1 MPDFKTADAA
11 SYASLAGAFARF
23 SLITTQPLARTVV
36 DQAAIGPGERVLDVG
51 TGSGIVAIEAARRL
65 VGDGRIVGVDLSR
78 QMLTQAALHARD
90 TPARDRI
97 ALTETDAEHLPF
109 ASATFDC
116 VVSLFALLHF
126 PNPSQALSEMRRV
139 LKPNGRLVLG
149 IGSRPP
155 VTSLKGL
162 RHYLSR
168 VPDAI
173 DQRTGR
179 LLVAPAFL
187 ERVVG
192 DVIPDGGDREETELA
207 SHHATRVP
215 ETVQL
220 VTNAGFTDLRPDWS
234 AHQIAFD
241 DIDQFWELQRTYSSI
256 ARKRLNLATP
266 KQVEEVRRRFVDECR
281 AVRARGG
288 RLVYHYAAFLIAA
301 RRGDDTRA
309 VERRSSP

>member
-1 MPDFKTADAA
+1 MADFKTADAA
-11 SYASLAGAFARF
+11 SYASLAEAFARF

-36 DQAAIGPGERVLDVG
+36 DEAAIRPGERVLDIG
-51 TGSGIVAIEAARRL
+51 TGSGIVAIEAAGRMSA
-65 VGDGRIVGVDLSR
+65 GGRIVGVDLSR
-78 QMLTQAALHARD
+78 QMLTQAALHARQI
-90 TPARDRI
+90 PGRDRI
-97 ALTETDAEHLPF
+97 ALAETDAEHLPF
-109 ASATFDC
+109 ANATFDC

-126 PNPSQALSEMRRV
+126 PNPAQALSEMRRV

-155 VTSLKGL
+155 LTSVKGL

-173 DQRTGR
+173 GQRTGR

-187 ERVVG
+187 ERVVSE
-192 DVIPDGGDREETELA
+192 VIPGGPDREETDLA
-207 SHHATRVP
+207 SHRATRVP
-215 ETVQL
+215 ETVRL
-220 VTNAGFTDLRPDWS
+220 VRNAGFTDLRPDWS

-266 KQVEEVRRRFVDECR
+266 EQVAEVRRRFGDQCR
-281 AVRARGG
+281 SVRARGG

-301 RRGDDTRA
+301 RRSDADA
-309 VERRSSP
+309 ADRRSST

>member
-1 MPDFKTADAA
+1 MADFKTADAA
-11 SYASLAGAFARF
+11 SYASLAEAFARF
-23 SLITTQPLARTVV
+23 SLITTQPLAQTVV
-36 DQAAIGPGERVLDVG
+36 DEAAIRPGERVLDIG
-51 TGSGIVAIEAARRL
+51 TGSGIVAIEAAKRMNAN
-65 VGDGRIVGVDLSR
+65 GRIVGVDLSR

-90 TPARDRI
+90 TPGRDRI

-109 ASATFDC
+109 ANATFDC

-155 VTSLKGL
+155 LTSLKGL
-162 RHYLSR
+162 RHYVSR

-173 DQRTGR
+173 GERTGR

-192 DVIPDGGDREETELA
+192 EVIPNGHDREETELA
-207 SHHATRVP
+207 SHRATRVP
-215 ETVQL
+215 ETLRL
-220 VTNAGFTDLRPDWS
+220 VRDAGFTDLRPDWS

-266 KQVEEVRRRFVDECR
+266 EQVAEVRRRFGDECR
-281 AVRARGG
+281 TVRARGG

-301 RRGDDTRA
+301 RRGDA
-309 VERRSSP
+309 HAAGSRSST